1 MIVRDWSITISSLEV
16 LMIPTET
23 PRSRYALLVVP
34 IVALAS
40 LSWLARSHPPATS
53 QPPPGYHAAQVVDV
67 QPIGGGD
74 VVRLAVGDK
83 LLNMYVGSSEGL
95 AISLAVKGEHYQR
108 PLSMDLM
115 NAALGELGAEVVR
128 VQIDSVRDTAFIG
141 SVHLQRGAHAIVL
154 DARPSDATAL
164 ALAHHAP
171 VYVADPVVAVAA
183 SLY

>member
-23 PRSRYALLVVP
+23 PRSRYALLVVLV
-34 IVALAS
+34 VASAS
-40 LSWLARSHPPATS
+40 LWWLARPHRAAESV
-53 QPPPGYHAAQVVDV
+53 PPGYHAAQVVDV

-83 LLNMYVGSSEGL
+83 LLNMYVGSSEGM
-95 AISLAVKGEHYQR
+95 AISLARKGEHYQR
-108 PLSMDLM
+108 PLSMELM
-115 NAALGELGAEVVR
+115 DAALGELGTEVVR

-141 SVHLQRGAHAIVL
+141 SLHLQRGARAIVL

-171 VYVADPVVAVAA
+171 IYVADAVVAVAA
-183 SLY
+183 ALY